1 MTFTE
6 AMSHMKI
13 LYHRRISERVKVYLC
28 QCVEDDLCFPC
39 RAQFLNLVIHD
50 EHTDRW
56 VSLRLSTMRKIV
68 KFIAD
73 KGFVK
78 ARKLFDCEIRHLD
91 HRRKGV

>member
-1 MTFTE
+1 
-6 AMSHMKI
+6 
-13 LYHRRISERVKVYLC
+13 
-28 QCVEDDLCFPC
+28 
-39 RAQFLNLVIHD
+39 
-50 EHTDRW
+50 
-56 VSLRLSTMRKIV
+56 MRKIV